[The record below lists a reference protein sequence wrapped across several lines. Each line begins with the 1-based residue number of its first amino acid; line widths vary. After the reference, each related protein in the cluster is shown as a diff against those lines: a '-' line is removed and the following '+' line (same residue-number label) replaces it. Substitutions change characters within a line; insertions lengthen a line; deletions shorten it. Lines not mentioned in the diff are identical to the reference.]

1 MKKSESLH
9 QLLLQQMIRQKMLT
23 VKQRK
28 HRHTY
33 YHDDHQ
39 HRNNNHHRIK
49 SSSSSSSSSSI
60 NQRQRSARLIDYQSI
75 STNNSMVSSAPKIIY
90 ELEWMKSD
98 NDLPECEINQVC
110 NKIDTYSTPW
120 IQKSCRCHS
129 QQQQQQQQ
137 PCSLSLNPN
146 DGHTISEKNKQYK
159 LCEPIVKKKLPTC
172 RYFRDITWTITTISM
187 ARSSLSSSLAPE
199 QQKSAPTTT
208 TTTTTTTHQNENI
221 TKQEIKCICPPNSE
235 AYILKHHVYKT
246 AEGQLGYR
254 YYFACS
260 PETKLRCKRKE
271 PCRLFTVR
279 KGIYSK
285 SIESVT
291 TNTLCQC
298 ENGYECPNNHRQSLS
313 SSSSSIIMMGQTYPM
328 DNIRTYSGYCYPTTT
343 TTTKQ
348 INQSSPLMITIMIH
362 SMSTYHMIDD

>member
-90 ELEWMKSD
+90 ELEW
-98 NDLPECEINQVC
+98 
-110 NKIDTYSTPW
+110 
-120 IQKSCRCHS
+120 
-129 QQQQQQQQ
+129 
-137 PCSLSLNPN
+137 
-146 DGHTISEKNKQYK
+146 